1 MVRLASKIINRVRIE
16 NAGTELEEKL
26 SLANWFVFGL
36 TILFLAYFAYATPII
51 VLGVWRYKKKG
62 FGDDPGEDWDPPNV
76 SVLVPVKNEEK
87 VVGRLLDSLVKLDY
101 PKENLEVIVVEDESK
116 DRTLQVCKEY
126 SEKHPWIR
134 VFHRD
139 SSLGKG
145 DALNFAFKQSRGE
158 IIATFDADDIPE
170 PQAVTKA
177 LRYFNDPETG
187 AVHGYHRVL
196 NLCES
201 VVSRLAA
208 YENFVYRLSN
218 DGKYALHL
226 FVTFSGSNTF
236 FRRSALESVGLWDPK
251 SLVEDAE
258 LSVRFARAHIATRLA
273 PVECWQ
279 EMPAKVGSLFR
290 QRIRWSGGNMLTGI
304 KHWNAWR
311 SMGLRKTL
319 DMQVLMMSPILAVL
333 TFAAWVILGLGVI
346 RVGLPLGTLLPL
358 LFVMVV
364 LNLVYVGSL
373 LAAVFSS
380 ARSDMAGHLG
390 LVLATYPYA
399 TLISLANL
407 TAMFLIFRRSARLW
421 LKTEKTG
428 YVDAQLAVGP

>member
-1 MVRLASKIINRVRIE
+1 MTV
-16 NAGTELEEKL
+16 
-26 SLANWFVFGL
+26 
-36 TILFLAYFAYATPII
+36 LFLIYFAYATPII
-51 VLGVWRYKKKG
+51 MIGVWRYKKRG
-62 FGDDPGEDWDPPNV
+62 FGDEPGEDWDPPNV

-87 VVGRLLDSLVKLDY
+87 VVGRLLEALVRLDY

-116 DRTLQVCKEY
+116 DRTLEICKKFSQSY
-126 SEKHPWIR
+126 PWIK

-139 SSLGKG
+139 SSQGKG
-145 DALNFAFKQSRGE
+145 DALNYAFRQSSGE

-170 PQAVTKA
+170 QQAVKKA
-177 LRYFNDPETG
+177 LRYFNNPETG

-196 NLCES
+196 NLRES
-201 VVSRLAA
+201 IVSRLAA

-218 DGKYALHL
+218 DGKYALNL

-236 FRRSALESVGLWDPK
+236 FRRNALEKVGLWDPK

-258 LSVRFARAHIATRLA
+258 LSVRFARAHIATKLA

-290 QRIRWSGGNMLTGI
+290 QRIRWSGGNMLTGV

-311 SMGLRKTL
+311 SMSVLKAI
-319 DMQVLMMSPILAVL
+319 DMEVLMLSPLLAVL

-358 LFVMVV
+358 LSVMVI

-373 LAAVFSS
+373 AVAVLSSTRTELAS
-380 ARSDMAGHLG
+380 HLG
-390 LVLATYPYA
+390 LVIATYPYA
-399 TLISLANL
+399 ALVSLANIA
-407 TAMFLIFRRSARLW
+407 AMVLILRKGARLW

-428 YVDAQLAVGP
+428 YVDGQVQALAAITD

>member
-1 MVRLASKIINRVRIE
+1 V
-16 NAGTELEEKL
+16 

-36 TILFLAYFAYATPII
+36 TLLFLAYFAYATPII
-51 VLGVWRYKKKG
+51 MLGVWRYKKRG
-62 FGDDPGEDWDPPNV
+62 FGDVPGEDWDPPNV

-87 VVGRLLDSLVKLDY
+87 VVGRLLDSLVRLDY

-116 DRTLQVCKEY
+116 DMTLEICKGFAVKY
-126 SEKHPWIR
+126 PWIK

-145 DALNFAFKQSRGE
+145 DALNYAFHRSSGE
-158 IIATFDADDIPE
+158 IIATFDADDVPE
-170 PQAVTKA
+170 PEAVTKA
-177 LRYFNDPETG
+177 LRYFNNPETG

-196 NLCES
+196 NLRES
-201 VVSRLAA
+201 LISRLAA

-218 DGKYALHL
+218 DGKYALRL

-236 FRRSALESVGLWDPK
+236 FRRSALEKVGLWDPK

-258 LSVRFARAHIATRLA
+258 LSVRFARANIATRLA

-290 QRIRWSGGNMLTGI
+290 QRIRWSGGNMLTGV
-304 KHWNAWR
+304 KHWNSWR
-311 SMGLRKTL
+311 SMSWAKHL
-319 DMQVLMMSPILAVL
+319 DMEMLMMSPILAVL
-333 TFAAWVILGLGVI
+333 TFVAWVILGLGII

-358 LFVMVV
+358 LAVMVV

-380 ARSDMAGHLG
+380 ARTEIASHLG

-399 TLISLANL
+399 TLVSLANL
-407 TAMFLIFRRSARLW
+407 AAMFLILRKGARLW

-428 YVDAQLAVGP
+428 YVDAQLGEHGPMVNPI

>member
-1 MVRLASKIINRVRIE
+1 M
-16 NAGTELEEKL
+16 
-26 SLANWFVFGL
+26 ANWFVFGL
-36 TILFLAYFAYATPII
+36 TLLFLAYFAYATPII
-51 VLGVWRYKKKG
+51 VLGVWRYKKRG
-62 FGDDPGEDWDPPNV
+62 FGDAPGEDWDPPNV
-76 SVLVPVKNEEK
+76 SVLVPVKDEEK
-87 VVGRLLDSLVKLDY
+87 VVGRLLDALVRLDY
-101 PKENLEVIVVEDESK
+101 PKENLEVVIVEDESR
-116 DRTLQVCKEY
+116 DHTLKICRGFA
-126 SEKHPWIR
+126 EKYPWIK

-145 DALNFAFKQSRGE
+145 DALNYAFHRSGGE
-158 IIATFDADDIPE
+158 IIATFDADDVPE

-177 LRYFNDPETG
+177 LRYFNNPETG

-196 NLCES
+196 NLRES
-201 VVSRLAA
+201 LISRLAA

-218 DGKYALHL
+218 DGKYALRL

-236 FRRSALESVGLWDPK
+236 FRRSALERVGLWDPT

-279 EMPAKVGSLFR
+279 EMPARVGSLFR
-290 QRIRWSGGNMLTGI
+290 QRIRWSGGNMLTGF

-311 SMGLRKTL
+311 SMSLAKSL
-319 DMQVLMMSPILAVL
+319 DMEMLMMSPILAVL
-333 TFAAWVILGLGVI
+333 TFVAWVILGLGVV
-346 RVGLPLGTLLPL
+346 RVGLPFGTLLPL
-358 LFVMVV
+358 LSVMVV

-373 LAAVFSS
+373 VAAVFSS
-380 ARSDMAGHLG
+380 ARSSVVSHLG

-399 TLISLANL
+399 TLVSLANL
-407 TAMFLIFRRSARLW
+407 AAMFLILRKGARLW

-428 YVDAQLAVGP
+428 FVDAQVADHGSLPGSM

>member
-1 MVRLASKIINRVRIE
+1 M
-16 NAGTELEEKL
+16 
-26 SLANWFVFGL
+26 
-36 TILFLAYFAYATPII
+36 FLAYFAYATPII
-51 VLGVWRYKKKG
+51 VLGVWRYKKHG
-62 FGDDPGEDWDPPNV
+62 FGEEPGEDWDPPNV

-87 VVGRLLDSLVKLDY
+87 VVGRLLDSLVRLDY
-101 PKENLEVIVVEDESK
+101 PKENLEVVVVEDESI
-116 DRTLQVCKEY
+116 DGTLDICREY
-126 SEKHPWIR
+126 SDKYPWIK

-145 DALNFAFKQSRGE
+145 DALNYAFHQSSGE

-177 LRYFNDPETG
+177 LRYFNNPETG

-196 NLCES
+196 NLRES
-201 VVSRLAA
+201 IVSRLAA

-218 DGKYALHL
+218 DGKYALKL

-236 FRRSALESVGLWDPK
+236 FRRSALELVGLWDPK

-258 LSVRFARAHIATRLA
+258 LSVRFARAHITTRLA

-290 QRIRWSGGNMLTGI
+290 QRIRWSGGNMLTGF

-311 SMGLRKTL
+311 SMSLAKTF
-319 DMQVLMMSPILAVL
+319 DMEVLMMSPLLAVL
-333 TFAAWVILGLGVI
+333 TFSAWVILGLGIV
-346 RVGLPLGTLLPL
+346 RVGLPIGTLLPL
-358 LFVMVV
+358 LSVMVI

-373 LAAVFSS
+373 IAAVFSS
-380 ARSDMAGHLG
+380 ARTDIVSHLG
-390 LVLATYPYA
+390 LVIATYPYA
-399 TLISLANL
+399 TLVSLANL
-407 TAMFLIFRRSARLW
+407 AAMFLILRKGARLW

-428 YVDAQLAVGP
+428 YVDPQLQTTGP

>member
-1 MVRLASKIINRVRIE
+1 M
-16 NAGTELEEKL
+16 

-36 TILFLAYFAYATPII
+36 TVVFLVYFAYATPII
-51 VLGVWRYKKKG
+51 VLGVWRYKKRG
-62 FGDDPGEDWDPPNV
+62 FGDEPGEDWDPPNV

-87 VVGRLLDSLVKLDY
+87 VIGRLLDALVRLDY

-116 DRTLQVCKEY
+116 DRTLKICNGFAERY
-126 SEKHPWIR
+126 TWIK

-145 DALNFAFKQSRGE
+145 DALNYAFHKSSGE

-177 LRYFNDPETG
+177 LRYFNNPETG

-196 NLCES
+196 NLRES
-201 VVSRLAA
+201 IVSRLAA

-218 DGKYALHL
+218 DGKYALRL

-236 FRRSALESVGLWDPK
+236 FRRSALEKAGLWDPR

-258 LSVRFARAHIATRLA
+258 LSVRFAREHISTRLA

-279 EMPAKVGSLFR
+279 EMPATIGAVFK
-290 QRIRWSGGNMLTGI
+290 QRIRWSGGNILTGI
-304 KHWNAWR
+304 KHWNAWH
-311 SMGLRKTL
+311 SMSLAKTL

-333 TFAAWVILGLGVI
+333 TFVAWIILGLGVI
-346 RVGLPLGTLLPL
+346 QVGLPLGTLLPL
-358 LFVMVV
+358 LVVMVV

-373 LAAVFSS
+373 LAAVISS
-380 ARSDMAGHLG
+380 ARSSVMSHLG
-390 LVLATYPYA
+390 LVFATYPYA
-399 TLISLANL
+399 TLISLANIA
-407 TAMFLIFRRSARLW
+407 AMVLIVRRGAKLW

-428 YVDAQLAVGP
+428 YVDEQLHMVSVAPSTA

>member
-1 MVRLASKIINRVRIE
+1 MTV
-16 NAGTELEEKL
+16 
-26 SLANWFVFGL
+26 ANWIVFGM
-36 TILFLAYFAYATPII
+36 TVLFLLYFAYATPII
-51 VLGVWRYKKKG
+51 MIGVWRYKKHG
-62 FGDDPGEDWDPPNV
+62 FGDVPGEDWDPPNV

-87 VVGRLLDSLVKLDY
+87 VIGRLLDALAKLDY
-101 PKENLEVIVVEDESK
+101 PRENLEVVVVEDESK
-116 DRTLQVCKEY
+116 DRTLEICRDFADRY
-126 SEKHPWIR
+126 SWIK

-145 DALNFAFKQSRGE
+145 DALNYAFHRSNGE

-170 PQAVTKA
+170 PQAVKKA

-196 NLCES
+196 NLRES
-201 VVSRLAA
+201 IVSKLAA

-218 DGKYALHL
+218 DGKYALKL

-236 FRRSALESVGLWDPK
+236 FRRKALEKVGLWDPR

-258 LSVRFARAHIATRLA
+258 LSVRFAKAHIATRLA

-279 EMPAKVGSLFR
+279 EMPARIGSLFR

-311 SMGLRKTL
+311 SMSLAKTI
-319 DMQVLMMSPILAVL
+319 DMEILMMSPLLAVL
-333 TFAAWVILGLGVI
+333 TFSAWIILGLGVI

-358 LFVMVV
+358 LSVMII

-373 LAAVFSS
+373 VVAVFSS
-380 ARSDMAGHLG
+380 ARTNLGSHLG
-390 LVLATYPYA
+390 LLLATYPYA
-399 TLISLANL
+399 ALVSLANIA
-407 TAMFLIFRRSARLW
+407 AMVLILRKGARLW

-428 YVDAQLAVGP
+428 YVDQPVQEITAIPAM

>member
-1 MVRLASKIINRVRIE
+1 MSM
-16 NAGTELEEKL
+16 
-26 SLANWFVFGL
+26 ANWFVFGL
-36 TILFLAYFAYATPII
+36 TILFLGYFAYATPII
-51 VLGVWRYKKKG
+51 VLGVWRYKKRG
-62 FGDDPGEDWDPPNV
+62 FGDEPGDDWDPPDV
-76 SVLVPVKNEEK
+76 SILVPVKNEEK
-87 VVGRLLDSLVKLDY
+87 VVGRLLDSLVRLDY
-101 PKENLEVIVVEDESK
+101 PKENLEVVIVEDESK
-116 DRTLQVCKEY
+116 DNTLEICRRY
-126 SEKHPWIR
+126 SEKYPWIK

-145 DALNFAFKQSRGE
+145 DALNYGFSKSRGE
-158 IIATFDADDIPE
+158 IVVTFDADDVPE
-170 PQAVTKA
+170 AQAVTKA
-177 LRYFNDPETG
+177 LRYFNNPETG

-196 NLCES
+196 NLRES

-218 DGKYALHL
+218 DGKYALGL

-236 FRRSALESVGLWDPK
+236 FRRSALEKVGLWDPV

-258 LSVRFARAHIATRLA
+258 LSVRFARAHVSTRLA

-290 QRIRWSGGNMLTGI
+290 QRIRWSGGNMLTGF
-304 KHWNAWR
+304 KHWDAWR
-311 SMGLRKTL
+311 SMSLAKAL

-333 TFAAWVILGLGVI
+333 TFAAWVILGLGVV

-380 ARSDMAGHLG
+380 AKTNVASHLG
-390 LVLATYPYA
+390 LVVATYPYA

-407 TAMFLIFRRSARLW
+407 AAMFLILRRGARLW

-428 YVDAQLAVGP
+428 YVDEELHVGAL

>member
-1 MVRLASKIINRVRIE
+1 MINRVEADIR
-16 NAGTELEEKL
+16 GLELNERV
-26 SLANWFVFGL
+26 SVANWFVFGL

-51 VLGVWRYKKKG
+51 VLGVWRYKKRG
-62 FGDDPGEDWDPPNV
+62 FGDEPGEDWDPPNV

-87 VVGRLLDSLVKLDY
+87 VVGRLLETLVRLDY

-116 DRTLQVCKEY
+116 DRTLEICRGF
-126 SEKHPWIR
+126 SEKYSWIK

-145 DALNFAFKQSRGE
+145 DALNYAFHQSKGE
-158 IIATFDADDIPE
+158 IIATFDADDVPE

-177 LRYFNDPETG
+177 LRYFNNPETG

-196 NLCES
+196 NLRES
-201 VVSRLAA
+201 LISRLAA

-218 DGKYALHL
+218 DGKYALRL

-236 FRRSALESVGLWDPK
+236 FRRTALEKVGLWDPR

-290 QRIRWSGGNMLTGI
+290 QRIRWSGGNILTGV
-304 KHWNAWR
+304 KHRNAWR
-311 SMGLRKTL
+311 SMSWAKTL
-319 DMQVLMMSPILAVL
+319 DMEMLMMSPILAVF

-358 LFVMVV
+358 LSVMVV
-364 LNLVYVGSL
+364 LNMVYVGSL

-380 ARSDMAGHLG
+380 ARTDVVSHLG

-399 TLISLANL
+399 TLVSLANL
-407 TAMFLIFRRSARLW
+407 AALFLILRKGARLW

-428 YVDAQLAVGP
+428 YVDAQLTDHGSLTGTV

>member
-1 MVRLASKIINRVRIE
+1 
-16 NAGTELEEKL
+16 
-26 SLANWFVFGL
+26 
-36 TILFLAYFAYATPII
+36 LFLAYFAYATPII
-51 VLGVWRYKKKG
+51 VLGVWRYKKHG
-62 FGDDPGEDWDPPNV
+62 FGEEPGEDWDPPNV

-87 VVGRLLDSLVKLDY
+87 VVGRLLDSLVRLDY
-101 PKENLEVIVVEDESK
+101 PKENLEVVVVEDESI
-116 DRTLQVCKEY
+116 DGTLDICREY
-126 SEKHPWIR
+126 SDKYPWIK

-145 DALNFAFKQSRGE
+145 DALNYAFHQSSGE

-177 LRYFNDPETG
+177 LRYFNNPETG

-196 NLCES
+196 NLRES
-201 VVSRLAA
+201 IVSRLAA

-218 DGKYALHL
+218 DGKYALKL

-236 FRRSALESVGLWDPK
+236 FRRSALELVGLWDPK

-258 LSVRFARAHIATRLA
+258 LSVRFARAHITTRLA

-290 QRIRWSGGNMLTGI
+290 QRIRWSGGNMLTGF

-311 SMGLRKTL
+311 SMSLAKTF
-319 DMQVLMMSPILAVL
+319 DMEVLMMSPLLAVL
-333 TFAAWVILGLGVI
+333 TFSAWVILGLGIV
-346 RVGLPLGTLLPL
+346 RVGLPIGTLLPL
-358 LFVMVV
+358 LSVMVI

-373 LAAVFSS
+373 IAAVFSS
-380 ARSDMAGHLG
+380 ARTDIVSHLG
-390 LVLATYPYA
+390 LVIATYPYA
-399 TLISLANL
+399 TLVSLANL
-407 TAMFLIFRRSARLW
+407 AAMFLILRKGARLW

-428 YVDAQLAVGP
+428 YVDPQLQTTGP

>member
-1 MVRLASKIINRVRIE
+1 M
-16 NAGTELEEKL
+16 

-36 TILFLAYFAYATPII
+36 TVLFLVYFAYATPII
-51 VLGVWRYKKKG
+51 VLGVWRYKKRG
-62 FGDDPGEDWDPPNV
+62 FGDEPGEDWDPPNV

-87 VVGRLLDSLVKLDY
+87 VVGRLLDALVRLDY
-101 PKENLEVIVVEDESK
+101 PKENLEVIVVEDESR
-116 DRTLQVCKEY
+116 DRTLQICNGFAERY
-126 SEKHPWIR
+126 SWIK

-145 DALNFAFKQSRGE
+145 DALNFAFHKSSGE
-158 IIATFDADDIPE
+158 IVATFDADDIPE
-170 PQAVTKA
+170 VQAVTKA

-196 NLCES
+196 NLRES
-201 VVSRLAA
+201 IVSRLAA

-218 DGKYALHL
+218 DGKYALNL

-236 FRRSALESVGLWDPK
+236 FRRSALEKAGLWDPS

-258 LSVRFARAHIATRLA
+258 LSVRFAREHIPTRLA

-279 EMPAKVGSLFR
+279 EMPATVASLFK
-290 QRIRWSGGNMLTGI
+290 QRIRWSGGNILTGI

-311 SMGLRKTL
+311 SMSLAKTL
-319 DMQVLMMSPILAVL
+319 DMQVLMMSPLLAVL
-333 TFAAWVILGLGVI
+333 TFVAWIILGLGVI
-346 RVGLPLGTLLPL
+346 QVGLPLGTLLPL
-358 LFVMVV
+358 LTVMVV

-373 LAAVFSS
+373 VAAVFSS
-380 ARSDMAGHLG
+380 ARSSIVSHLG
-390 LVLATYPYA
+390 LLVATYPYA
-399 TLISLANL
+399 TLISLANMA
-407 TAMFLIFRRSARLW
+407 AMVLILRRGARLW

-428 YVDAQLAVGP
+428 YVDEQLGAVPAVG

>member
-1 MVRLASKIINRVRIE
+1 MINRVEADI
-16 NAGTELEEKL
+16 GGLELNERV
-26 SLANWFVFGL
+26 SVANWFVFGL

-51 VLGVWRYKKKG
+51 VLGVWRYKKRG
-62 FGDDPGEDWDPPNV
+62 FGDEPGEDWDPPNV

-87 VVGRLLDSLVKLDY
+87 VVGRLLETLVRLDY
-101 PKENLEVIVVEDESK
+101 PKENLEVIVVEDESG
-116 DRTLQVCKEY
+116 DRTLEICRGF
-126 SEKHPWIR
+126 SEKYSWIK

-145 DALNFAFKQSRGE
+145 DALNYAFRQSKGE
-158 IIATFDADDIPE
+158 IIATFDADDVPE
-170 PQAVTKA
+170 PQSVTKA
-177 LRYFNDPETG
+177 LRYFNNPETG

-196 NLCES
+196 NLRES
-201 VVSRLAA
+201 LISRLAA

-218 DGKYALHL
+218 DGKYALRL

-236 FRRSALESVGLWDPK
+236 FRRTALERVGLWDPR

-290 QRIRWSGGNMLTGI
+290 QRIRWSGGNILTGV
-304 KHWNAWR
+304 KHRNAWR
-311 SMGLRKTL
+311 SMSWAKTL
-319 DMQVLMMSPILAVL
+319 DMEMLMMSPILAVF

-358 LFVMVV
+358 LSVMVV
-364 LNLVYVGSL
+364 LNMVYVGSL

-380 ARSDMAGHLG
+380 ARTDVLSHLG

-399 TLISLANL
+399 TLVSLANL
-407 TAMFLIFRRSARLW
+407 AALFLILRKGARLW

-428 YVDAQLAVGP
+428 YVDAQLTDHGSLTGTV

>member
-1 MVRLASKIINRVRIE
+1 MTV
-16 NAGTELEEKL
+16 
-26 SLANWFVFGL
+26 
-36 TILFLAYFAYATPII
+36 LFLLYFAYATPII
-51 VLGVWRYKKKG
+51 MIGVWRYKKHG
-62 FGDDPGEDWDPPNV
+62 FGDVPGEDWDPPNV

-87 VVGRLLDSLVKLDY
+87 VIGRLLDALAKLDY
-101 PKENLEVIVVEDESK
+101 PKENLEVVVVEDESK
-116 DRTLQVCKEY
+116 DRTLEICRDFADRY
-126 SEKHPWIR
+126 SWIK

-145 DALNFAFKQSRGE
+145 DALNYAFHRSNGE

-170 PQAVTKA
+170 QQAVKKA

-196 NLCES
+196 NLRES
-201 VVSRLAA
+201 IVSKLAA

-218 DGKYALHL
+218 DGKYALKL

-236 FRRSALESVGLWDPK
+236 FRRKALEKVGLWDSR

-258 LSVRFARAHIATRLA
+258 LSVRFAKAHIATRLA

-279 EMPAKVGSLFR
+279 EMPARVGSLFR

-311 SMGLRKTL
+311 SMSLAKTI
-319 DMQVLMMSPILAVL
+319 DMEILMMSPLLAVL
-333 TFAAWVILGLGVI
+333 TFSAWIILGLGVI

-358 LFVMVV
+358 LSVMII

-373 LAAVFSS
+373 VVAVFSS
-380 ARSDMAGHLG
+380 ARTNLGSHLG
-390 LVLATYPYA
+390 LLLATYPYA
-399 TLISLANL
+399 ALVSLANMA
-407 TAMFLIFRRSARLW
+407 AMVLILRKGARLW

-428 YVDAQLAVGP
+428 YVDQPVQEITAIPAM

>member
-1 MVRLASKIINRVRIE
+1 M
-16 NAGTELEEKL
+16 
-26 SLANWFVFGL
+26 
-36 TILFLAYFAYATPII
+36 
-51 VLGVWRYKKKG
+51 
-62 FGDDPGEDWDPPNV
+62 

-87 VVGRLLDSLVKLDY
+87 VIGRLLDSLVRLDY
-101 PKENLEVIVVEDESK
+101 PKENLEVVVVEDESV
-116 DRTLQVCKEY
+116 DRTLDICREY
-126 SEKHPWIR
+126 SDKYPWIK

-145 DALNFAFKQSRGE
+145 DALNYAFHQSSGE

-170 PQAVTKA
+170 PQGVTKA
-177 LRYFNDPETG
+177 LRYFNNPETG

-196 NLCES
+196 NLRES
-201 VVSRLAA
+201 IVSRLAA

-218 DGKYALHL
+218 DGKYALKL

-236 FRRSALESVGLWDPK
+236 FRRSALEKVGLWDPK

-258 LSVRFARAHIATRLA
+258 LSVRFARAHITTRLA

-311 SMGLRKTL
+311 SMSLAKAF
-319 DMQVLMMSPILAVL
+319 DMEVLMMSPMLAVL
-333 TFAAWVILGLGVI
+333 TFSAWVILGLGIV
-346 RVGLPLGTLLPL
+346 RVGLPIGTLLPL
-358 LFVMVV
+358 LSVMVI

-373 LAAVFSS
+373 IAAVFSS
-380 ARSDMAGHLG
+380 ARTDIVAHLG
-390 LVLATYPYA
+390 LVIATYPYA
-399 TLISLANL
+399 TLVSLANL
-407 TAMFLIFRRSARLW
+407 AAMFLILKKGARLW

-428 YVDAQLAVGP
+428 YVDPHLRMTGP